1 MDDDDDD
8 DDDNSDDQNVDDDN
22 VGYWLFWWCWWC
34 LHIYH
39 IIDNN
44 YSRWGA
50 RPANN
55 KKDISAAEL
64 NSDDMHSTIDA
75 RLVAIRKVKK
85 LNMNFNMMRHWVE
98 STDELCQSF
107 CL

>member
-1 MDDDDDD
+1 MIK
-8 DDDNSDDQNVDDDN
+8 S
-22 VGYWLFWWCWWC
+22 YWRKMMMMMILIIVMFRMWMI
-34 LHIYH
+34 LIILMMLMIMKIMISTHRSYY
-39 IIDNN
+39 IDNN

-75 RLVAIRKVKK
+75 RLIAIRKVKIEYDFSYYAS
-85 LNMNFNMMRHWVE
+85 LSGSYR
-98 STDELCQSF
+98 
-107 CL
+107 

>member
-1 MDDDDDD
+1 
-8 DDDNSDDQNVDDDN
+8 VDDD
-22 VGYWLFWWCWWC
+22 VGYWLYWWCWWY
-34 LHIYH
+34 LYIYH

-75 RLVAIRKVKK
+75 RLIAIRKVKK
-85 LNMNFNMMRHWVE
+85 KMNMNFNMMRH
-98 STDELCQSF
+98 
-107 CL
+107 

>member
-1 MDDDDDD
+1 MD

-85 LNMNFNMMRHWVE
+85 NE
-98 STDELCQSF
+98 YEL
-107 CL
+107 